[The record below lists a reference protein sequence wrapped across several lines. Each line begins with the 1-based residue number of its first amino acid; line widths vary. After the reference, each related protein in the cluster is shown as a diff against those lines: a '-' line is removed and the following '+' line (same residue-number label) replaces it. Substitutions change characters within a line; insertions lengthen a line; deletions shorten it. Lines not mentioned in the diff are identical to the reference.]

1 MERAMPEPDTDERAP
16 SPQLLRG
23 MAATLG
29 VTLSAER
36 AAALATQAAP
46 HFALLRA
53 LDDIADSTGEP
64 AAEFRLD
71 DWRGDRDA

>member
-1 MERAMPEPDTDERAP
+1 MDEPNPENATMSAD
-16 SPQLLRG
+16 LLRG

-36 AAALATQAAP
+36 AAALVSQAEP

-53 LDDIADSTGEP
+53 LHNVADPATEP

-71 DWRGDRDA
+71 DWTSRGDG